1 MRKNHTTYNLLLTM
15 GMILLMGACAIPN
28 DIPYPIVEGNI
39 TAFEVEGQCN
49 ETGMSAGSATINKQ
63 QKTVE
68 LFVSDTVDLAR
79 LNITRFEVSNEATIL
94 PNASACLYPDKFPTS
109 SFSQPSGIFSR
120 VNFTDSV
127 KFTLHTYQDYEWTV
141 KVKQVMI
148 REVEVD
154 NQVGNAV
161 IDTVNHNVIV
171 YVNQNQNLSN
181 IVVRKF
187 SLGGLH
193 GTVKPDP
200 TLAKSYDFSNLHT
213 DFTATTG
220 WGEKSEWQ
228 VYVYQTEKGV
238 STTAEAFA
246 RTCSATITGEMANGA
261 TPNVEYQAADESEW
275 HTLPTSAIT
284 TRGTNYTAELT
295 GLKPATYYTYR
306 VSANNSTTPEQT
318 FTTATAAQ
326 LENSSFD
333 DWSIEGSGKQALYQ
347 PWAEDGNKY
356 WDTGNRGATTVGA
369 SNSTYVTEGGRTYAN
384 LESKYIV
391 IKFAAGNIFTGEYLQ
406 TDGTN
411 GILGFGR
418 PFTSF
423 PTKMQFDYCYKTAP
437 VNRSGKWSDSY
448 ANYISKTMFDN
459 MMGQP
464 DSCQIYIML
473 TDWDEEEFKG
483 TKYPFVLRTR
493 PSELH
498 LMNLKDEHVIAY
510 AQMTQGND
518 VNEWTTETLTLDYR
532 IKNRTPKY
540 VLVVA
545 SSSKYG
551 DYFIGG
557 EGAHLKLDNIKLIY
571 E

>member
-1 MRKNHTTYNLLLTM
+1 MKKNHATYYLLLTF
-15 GMILLMGACAIPN
+15 GMIFLMGACAIPN

-39 TAFEVEGQCN
+39 TAFEVEGQCD
-49 ETGMSAGSATINKQ
+49 ETGMSIGTSAINKQ

-68 LFVSDTVDLAR
+68 LFVSDTVDMAR
-79 LNITRFEVSNEATIL
+79 LNVTRFEVSNKATIL
-94 PNASACLYPDKFPTS
+94 PNVTACLYPDKFPTN
-109 SFSQPSGIFSR
+109 SFSQPSG
-120 VNFTDSV
+120 NFTRVKFSDSV
-127 KFTLHTYQDYEWTV
+127 KFTLHTYQDYVWTV

-148 REVEVD
+148 REIEVD
-154 NQVGNAV
+154 NQVGNAI
-161 IDTVNHNVIV
+161 IDTVSHNVVI

-181 IVVRKF
+181 IIVRKF
-187 SLGGLH
+187 SLGGQH
-193 GTVKPDP
+193 GKVEPDP

-220 WGEKSEWQ
+220 WGEKSEWH
-228 VYVYQTEKGV
+228 VFVYQTDKGV
-238 STTAEAFA
+238 STTADVFA

-284 TRGTNYTAELT
+284 TKGTTYTAELT
-295 GLKPATYYTYR
+295 GLKPATYYTYH
-306 VSANNSTTPEQT
+306 VSVNNSTTPEQT
-318 FTTATAAQ
+318 FTTAPATQ

-333 DWSIEGSGKQALYQ
+333 DWNIEGDGAQALYQ
-347 PWAEDGNKY
+347 PWAKGGTSY
-356 WDTGNRGATTVGA
+356 WDTGNHGATTVGA

-384 LESKYIV
+384 LLSKYIV
-391 IKFAAGNIFTGEYLQ
+391 IKFAAGNIFTGSYLR

-418 PFTSF
+418 PFQSF
-423 PTKMQFDYCYKTAP
+423 PTKMQFDYQYNSEI
-437 VNRSGKWSDSY
+437 VNRRGDWNDNY
-448 ANYISKTMFDN
+448 AKYIRKEMFDN
-459 MMGQP
+459 MKGQP
-464 DSCQIYIML
+464 DSCQVYILL
-473 TDWDEEEFKG
+473 TDWEEEIFNG
-483 TKYPFVLRTR
+483 ESYPFVLRTR

-498 LMNLKDEHVIAY
+498 LMNFNDEHVIAY

-518 VNEWTTETLTLDYR
+518 VNEWTTETLTLNYR
-532 IKNRTPKY
+532 VKNRVPKY

-551 DYFIGG
+551 DYFVGG
-557 EGAHLKLDNIKLIY
+557 EGSLLKLDNIRLIY

>member
-1 MRKNHTTYNLLLTM
+1 MRNKHTISQLILSVCLT
-15 GMILLMGACAIPN
+15 ILLVACAIPN

-39 TAFEVEGQCN
+39 TAFEVEGQCD
-49 ETGMSAGSATINKQ
+49 ETGLNTGNSSINKQ
-63 QKTVE
+63 NQTVE
-68 LFVSDTVDLAR
+68 IFVSDTVNLSR
-79 LNITRFEVSNEATIL
+79 LNITRFEVSNDATII
-94 PNASACLYPDKFPTS
+94 PNASACLYPDKFPTK
-109 SFSQPSGIFSR
+109 SFSQPSGIYTR
-120 VNFTDSV
+120 VNFNDSV
-127 KFTLHTYQDYEWTV
+127 KFTLHTYQDYEWMV
-141 KVKQVMI
+141 KVKQVVI

-154 NQVGNAV
+154 NQVGNAI

-181 IVVRKF
+181 IQVRKF
-187 SLGGLH
+187 TLGGQH
-193 GTVKPDP
+193 GKVIPDP
-200 TLAKSYDFSNLHT
+200 TLAKSYDFSNLQTEFHV
-213 DFTATTG
+213 TTG
-220 WGEKSEWQ
+220 WGEKSTWQ
-228 VYVYQTEKGV
+228 VFVYQTDKGI

-261 TPNVEYQAADESEW
+261 LPIVEYQAFGESEW
-275 HTLPTSAIT
+275 KTLPTSAIT
-284 TRGTNYTAELT
+284 TQSTTYSAELI
-295 GLKPATYYTYR
+295 GLKPSTYYTYR
-306 VSANNSTTPEQT
+306 VSANNSATPEQT
-318 FTTATAAQ
+318 FTTASAAQ

-347 PWAEDGNKY
+347 PWAEGGIPY

-369 SNSTYVTEGGRTYAN
+369 SNSTYVTEGGRTFAN
-384 LESKYIV
+384 LQSKYIV
-391 IKFAAGNIFTGEYLQ
+391 IKFAAGNIFTGKYLT

-411 GILGFGR
+411 GILDFGR
-418 PFTSF
+418 PFSSF
-423 PTKMQFDYCYKTAP
+423 PTKLQFDYRYKTAP

-473 TDWDEEEFKG
+473 TDWEEEEYKG

-498 LMNLKDEHVIAY
+498 LMNLKDEHIIAY
-510 AQMTQGND
+510 AQLTQGND
-518 VNEWTTETLTLDYR
+518 VNEWTTETLTIDYR
-532 IKNRTPKY
+532 VKNRTPKY
-540 VLVVA
+540 VLMVA

-557 EGAHLKLDNIKLIY
+557 EGALLQLDNIKLLY

>member
-1 MRKNHTTYNLLLTM
+1 M
-15 GMILLMGACAIPN
+15 
-28 DIPYPIVEGNI
+28 
-39 TAFEVEGQCN
+39 
-49 ETGMSAGSATINKQ
+49 
-63 QKTVE
+63 
-68 LFVSDTVDLAR
+68 
-79 LNITRFEVSNEATIL
+79 
-94 PNASACLYPDKFPTS
+94 
-109 SFSQPSGIFSR
+109 
-120 VNFTDSV
+120 
-127 KFTLHTYQDYEWTV
+127 
-141 KVKQVMI
+141 
-148 REVEVD
+148 
-154 NQVGNAV
+154 
-161 IDTVNHNVIV
+161 
-171 YVNQNQNLSN
+171 
-181 IVVRKF
+181 
-187 SLGGLH
+187 
-193 GTVKPDP
+193 
-200 TLAKSYDFSNLHT
+200 
-213 DFTATTG
+213 
-220 WGEKSEWQ
+220 
-228 VYVYQTEKGV
+228 
-238 STTAEAFA
+238 
-246 RTCSATITGEMANGA
+246 
-261 TPNVEYQAADESEW
+261 
-275 HTLPTSAIT
+275 
-284 TRGTNYTAELT
+284 T
-295 GLKPATYYTYR
+295 GLKPSTNYTYR
-306 VSANNSTTPEQT
+306 VSANNSATPEQT
-318 FTTATAAQ
+318 FTTASAAQ

-347 PWAEDGNKY
+347 PWAEGGNKY

-557 EGAHLKLDNIKLIY
+557 EGAHLKLDNINLIY